1 MGSFD
6 RDVHSDEPH
15 RPDRP
20 DAAADRPRPPRETEA
35 QLAERLGLPNLTRAA
50 AYESLYAKAQAQDAP
65 FRERLAREER
75 EKSAES
81 SASLTE
87 STGKPAPP
95 IDHPERDPEAPR
107 TYPPKSPASSRP
119 GSAIRT
125 NGRESGSWSRLLGTM
140 GVIST
145 SVQKDVPGR
154 QMRWIRSLDL
164 SRRLATPSNKLS
176 EKILN
181 EDGWQASNIAPKVES
196 V

>member
-6 RDVHSDEPH
+6 RHVHSDEPD

-95 IDHPERDPEAPR
+95 IDNPERDPEAPR
-107 TYPPKSPASSRP
+107 TYWTEVPRFFTTWQRHAEQWP
-119 GSAIRT
+119 GSQDQK
-125 NGRESGSWSRLLGTM
+125 
-140 GVIST
+140 VT
-145 SVQKDVPGR
+145 SQWTP
-154 QMRWIRSLDL
+154 
-164 SRRLATPSNKLS
+164 ATEQRPRNH
-176 EKILN
+176 
-181 EDGWQASNIAPKVES
+181 
-196 V
+196 

>member
-6 RDVHSDEPH
+6 RDVHSGEPD

-65 FRERLAREER
+65 FRERLARQER

-95 IDHPERDPEAPR
+95 IDNPERDPEAPR
-107 TYPPKSPASSRP
+107 TYWTEVPRFFTTWQRHTDTWQRFLCHKIEGRLEQSDSRDRSSEVHTGADALPPLSGYRKPSPD
-119 GSAIRT
+119 
-125 NGRESGSWSRLLGTM
+125 
-140 GVIST
+140 
-145 SVQKDVPGR
+145 Q
-154 QMRWIRSLDL
+154 
-164 SRRLATPSNKLS
+164 
-176 EKILN
+176 
-181 EDGWQASNIAPKVES
+181 
-196 V
+196 

>member
-6 RDVHSDEPH
+6 RHVHSDEPD

-35 QLAERLGLPNLTRAA
+35 PLAERLGLPNLTRAA

-95 IDHPERDPEAPR
+95 IDSPERDPEAPR
-107 TYPPKSPASSRP
+107 TYWTEVPRFFATWQRHTDTWRRARPK
-119 GSAIRT
+119 
-125 NGRESGSWSRLLGTM
+125 N
-140 GVIST
+140 
-145 SVQKDVPGR
+145 
-154 QMRWIRSLDL
+154 
-164 SRRLATPSNKLS
+164 
-176 EKILN
+176 
-181 EDGWQASNIAPKVES
+181 
-196 V
+196 